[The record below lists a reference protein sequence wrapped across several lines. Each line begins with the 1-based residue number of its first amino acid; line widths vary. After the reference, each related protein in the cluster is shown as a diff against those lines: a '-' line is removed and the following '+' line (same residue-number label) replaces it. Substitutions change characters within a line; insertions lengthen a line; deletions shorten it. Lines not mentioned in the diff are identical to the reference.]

1 MLLQSL
7 SQLNV
12 VKIVKCVYAGLET
25 LVILLGDEKS
35 VEGFVDSLVV
45 EVLNRPQVRLDQLEV
60 IVLGEEVH
68 SPRVIEPWR

>member
-1 MLLQSL
+1 MFTLTDKIMLLQSL

-35 VEGFVDSLVV
+35 IEGFIDSLVV
-45 EVLNRPQVRLDQLEV
+45 EVLD
-60 IVLGEEVH
+60 
-68 SPRVIEPWR
+68 